1 MSMSKLALIAA
12 LAAVSMASPAFAQ
25 SLSRDGSMLPHYFES
40 SGALVWGSWGPPQAS
55 VVHPIVQAHANVNHR
70 VARSTRDLYM
80 SGASGRLDRDP
91 RIPIQTVW
99 HHRRQ
104 LSPL

>member
-1 MSMSKLALIAA
+1 MSMSKLALIAV

-25 SLSRDGSMLPHYFES
+25 SLSRDGSMLPHYFDS
-40 SGALVWGSWGPPQAS
+40 SATLVWGSWGPPQAPA
-55 VVHPIVQAHANVNHR
+55 VHPIAQAPANINHR
-70 VARSTRDLYM
+70 VARSARDLYM
-80 SGASGRLDRDP
+80 SGAAGRLDRGP

-104 LSPL
+104 QSPL

>member
-12 LAAVSMASPAFAQ
+12 LSTVSMASPAFAQ

-40 SGALVWGSWGPPQAS
+40 SGALVWGSWGPPQDSA
-55 VVHPIVQAHANVNHR
+55 VHPIVQVPTNINHR
-70 VARSTRDLYM
+70 IAGSARNLYM
-80 SGASGRLDRDP
+80 SGATGRLDRGP
-91 RIPIQTVW
+91 QIPIQTVW

-104 LSPL
+104 QSPL

>member
-12 LAAVSMASPAFAQ
+12 LATVSMASPAFAQ